1 MACSMICVT
10 DSSAVRAAAPGYTA
24 LMVTAGGAMI
34 GYCEIGSRVI
44 EMMPVMLMISA
55 MTQAT
60 IGRSMKKRDSDMA
73 GAPQRAAAAAPAG
86 PAAGGGAPPASVG
99 STGMPGCTFC
109 RPSTITRS
117 PGCRPSSTSH

>member
-60 IGRSMKKRDSDMA
+60 IGRSMKKRDSDM
-73 GAPQRAAAAAPAG
+73 GRAPQGAADVAAGDAAGGAVAAVGAAPA
-86 PAAGGGAPPASVG
+86 SLG
-99 STGMPGCTFC
+99 STGIPGCTFC
-109 RPSTITRS
+109 RPSTI
-117 PGCRPSSTSH
+117 